1 MNDNPKQSAEVYD
14 ILSKGQFICSNSS
27 KDPVRKLFNAIS
39 QDFDNYYNYFQG
51 INLILEEGEEFYY
64 FTRVESRADLERK
77 LEIAMKWI
85 DIVDFLKTF
94 ENSFG
99 SGYRFRPQ
107 DILVR
112 LGVDADLKNKLE
124 GLKKYATGKDKHSEI
139 IEKVLDHLVRDN
151 YIELENEIVHEYKTL
166 ASFAYLEQLLLNIN
180 IPEDIQ
186 HEIPE

>member
-1 MNDNPKQSAEVYD
+1 MNENPKQSAEVYD
-14 ILSKGQFICSNSS
+14 ILNKGQFICSNSS
-27 KDPVRKLFNAIS
+27 KDAVRKLYNAIN
-39 QDFDNYYNYFQG
+39 QDFDNYYSYFQG
-51 INLILEEGEEFYY
+51 INLILEEGDEYY
-64 FTRVESRADLERK
+64 HFARVESRADLDRK

-99 SGYRFRPQ
+99 SGFRFRPQ
-107 DILVR
+107 NILVR

-124 GLKKYATGKDKHSEI
+124 GLKKYAPGKDKHSDI
-139 IEKVLDHLVRDN
+139 IEKVLDHLEKDN
-151 YIELENEIVHEYKTL
+151 FIELENEIVHEYKTL
-166 ASFAYLEQLLLNIN
+166 ASFAYLEKLLLNIN